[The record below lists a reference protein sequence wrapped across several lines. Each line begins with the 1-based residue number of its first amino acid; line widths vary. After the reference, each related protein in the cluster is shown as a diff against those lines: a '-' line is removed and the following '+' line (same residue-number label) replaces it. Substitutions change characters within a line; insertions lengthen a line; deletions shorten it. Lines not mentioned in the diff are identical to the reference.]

1 MKKSSPVRIIGMV
14 LVTSDDLEP
23 FIGRS
28 RHGRVKSTLGIKSK
42 KLICTQRKI
51 EGGEELQNLKQFDS
65 SMLLVIREIKSSSS
79 IDSYVSFGQ
88 LNDDS
93 NLVTSATSIFEE
105 LASQCLSRSA
115 RVSTEGQRGRVE
127 GQKLR
132 VVPPARASLIM
143 FPPAECYHLKRDGE
157 ERLLSPLAP
166 RSSVRA
172 TGRKRARKAEGRG

>member
-1 MKKSSPVRIIGMV
+1 M
-14 LVTSDDLEP
+14 
-23 FIGRS
+23 
-28 RHGRVKSTLGIKSK
+28 KSTLGIKSK

-65 SMLLVIREIKSSSS
+65 SMLLAIREIESSSS

-93 NLVTSATSIFEE
+93 NLVTFATSIFEE

-115 RVSTEGQRGRVE
+115 RVSTEAAERQRGRVE

-143 FPPAECYHLKRDGE
+143 FPLAECYHLKRDGKE
-157 ERLLSPLAP
+157 GLLSPLAL

-172 TGRKRARKAEGRG
+172 TGRKRARKAKGRG